1 VKEIEYNKSDYF
13 LDVDNL
19 KSKIVDYTILVGGVA
34 GLFAWLIS
42 DFNNISL
49 KVIEITAIGTIL
61 FIYVLK
67 KRVSTKIKVI
77 LLLVIINTLV
87 ISETLNFGSLAYS
100 SIFLILG
107 GYFAN
112 LIYPWKTTLFIYF
125 LGVSIYLCL
134 GAYLVF
140 FLPVPYQNLSFSTY
154 LTNAAVISIVALPI
168 LFFHTTYMRTVSN
181 LISDLKSKNEI
192 LEIRENELS
201 TYKNKLEKLVYD
213 RTNEL
218 EEANQKLKNESKNLE
233 ESYRSLKDT
242 QQQLV
247 RAEKMAS
254 LGVLIAGIGHEINNP
269 LNYIKGGIDGIKQ
282 YFKSNK
288 LDLDK
293 ETIEYVKIMDE
304 GVGRAAAILKG
315 LSHAARQTDTMM
327 ESCNIHQILDNTLLI
342 LSNSLKEKIS
352 VRKDYSKDGIVVKGN
367 DGKLHQLFINI
378 ITNAEQ
384 AIEKSGKI
392 KISTKSLNNYA
403 LITVEDNGVGIST
416 ENINKIADPFYTTKD
431 PGVGTGLGMYIA
443 NSIVEEH
450 GGSWEINSEE
460 NKGTKVI
467 IRLPV

>member
-1 VKEIEYNKSDYF
+1 MKEVEYNKSEYF
-13 LDVDNL
+13 LNVDSL
-19 KSKIVDYTILVGGVA
+19 KAKIVDYTILVGGVA
-34 GLFAWLIS
+34 GLFAWIIS
-42 DFNNISL
+42 EFNNIYL
-49 KVIEITAIGTIL
+49 KIIEITAIGTIL
-61 FIYVLK
+61 FIYILRNK
-67 KRVSTKIKVI
+67 VSTKIKVI
-77 LLLVIINTLV
+77 LLLVIINALV
-87 ISETLNFGSLAYS
+87 ISETLDFGSLAYS

-112 LIYPWKTTLFIYF
+112 LIYPWKTTLIIYF

-134 GAYLVF
+134 GAYLVY

-218 EEANQKLKNESKNLE
+218 EEANLKLKNESKNLE

-293 ETIEYVKIMDE
+293 ETTEYVKIIDE
-304 GVGRAAAILKG
+304 GVDRAAAILKG

-327 ESCNIHQILDNTLLI
+327 ELCNIHQILDNTLLI
-342 LSNSLKEKIS
+342 LNNSLKDK
-352 VRKDYSKDGIVVKGN
+352 VTLSKNYTEDVIVVRGN

-384 AIEKSGKI
+384 AIEEKGEISI
-392 KISTKSLNNYA
+392 KTEISNDYA
-403 LITVEDNGVGIST
+403 LITVEDSGVGISK
-416 ENINKIADPFYTTKD
+416 ENINKIADPFFTTKD

-443 NSIVEEH
+443 NGIVEEH
-450 GGSWEINSEE
+450 GGAWEINSEE

>member
-1 VKEIEYNKSDYF
+1 
-13 LDVDNL
+13 
-19 KSKIVDYTILVGGVA
+19 
-34 GLFAWLIS
+34 
-42 DFNNISL
+42 
-49 KVIEITAIGTIL
+49 
-61 FIYVLK
+61 
-67 KRVSTKIKVI
+67 
-77 LLLVIINTLV
+77 
-87 ISETLNFGSLAYS
+87 
-100 SIFLILG
+100 LILG

-112 LIYPWKTTLFIYF
+112 LIYPWKTTLIIYF
-125 LGVSIYLCL
+125 LGVGIYLCL
-134 GAYLVF
+134 GAYLVY
-140 FLPVPYQNLSFSTY
+140 FLPLPYQNLSFSTY
-154 LTNAAVISIVALPI
+154 VTNAAVISIVALPI
-168 LFFHTTYMRTVSN
+168 LFFHTTYLKTVSN

-201 TYKNKLEKLVYD
+201 TYKNKLEKLVYE

-218 EEANQKLKNESKNLE
+218 EEANRKLKKESINLE

-282 YFKSNK
+282 FLKNRK
-288 LDLDK
+288 LDIDR
-293 ETIEYVKIMDE
+293 ETSEYIKIMDE
-304 GVGRAAAILKG
+304 GVDRAAAILKG

-342 LSNSLKEKIS
+342 LNNSFKEKITLH
-352 VRKDYSKDGIVVKGN
+352 KDYCEDEIVVRGN

-384 AIEKSGKI
+384 AIEKSGEI
-392 KISTKSLNNYA
+392 KIRTTSSNDYA
-403 LITVEDNGVGIST
+403 EITIEDNGVGISK
-416 ENINKIADPFYTTKD
+416 ENINKIADPFFTTKD

-450 GGSWEINSEE
+450 GGSWEIDSEE

-467 IRLPV
+467 IRIPA